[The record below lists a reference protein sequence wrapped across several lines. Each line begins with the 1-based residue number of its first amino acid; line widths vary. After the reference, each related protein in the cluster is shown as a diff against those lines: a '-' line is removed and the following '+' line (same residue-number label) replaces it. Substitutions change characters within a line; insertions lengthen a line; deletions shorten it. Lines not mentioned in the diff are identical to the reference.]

1 MYVDTLTYLPDDIL
15 TKVDRASMGVSLEA
29 RVPLLD
35 HRVVEFAWRLPLSFK
50 IRGGVSKWILRQVL
64 SRYLPLE
71 LFERPKMGFGIPV
84 GRWFAGPLRDW
95 GQSLLQE
102 DRLRQDG
109 FLNVAAV
116 QRLWKEHLSGARS
129 WEPQLWGVLMFQSWM
144 EGRAESLLEKV
155 SCISV
160 SQLHASASS

>member
-1 MYVDTLTYLPDDIL
+1 MVTSGTLEDIL
-15 TKVDRASMGVSLEA
+15 FSSRRRHTRLVSDWSSDVCSSDL
-29 RVPLLD
+29 
-35 HRVVEFAWRLPLSFK
+35 
-50 IRGGVSKWILRQVL
+50 
-64 SRYLPLE
+64 RYLPLE

-129 WEPQLWGVLMFQSWM
+129 LEPQLWGGLMFQSWM